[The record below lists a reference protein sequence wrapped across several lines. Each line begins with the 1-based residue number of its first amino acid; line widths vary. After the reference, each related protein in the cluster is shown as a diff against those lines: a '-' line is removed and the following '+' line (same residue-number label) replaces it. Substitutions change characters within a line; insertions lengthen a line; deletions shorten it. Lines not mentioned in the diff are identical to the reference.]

1 MIELP
6 GLPAGS
12 PITFMAALGL
22 LRVLSEDCGLPVQ
35 LGWKNGHA
43 VIDGDVP
50 EDLVARLVQQ
60 MKGRHQHLEFNWAE
74 TTRKIPLVQYQ
85 QACEKAEQNQD
96 RRALAFLAGWGTDA
110 VLDKDGFVRG
120 TRLDLTSGQQKLIR
134 DLRGLALVLQDDTLA
149 RSVFATALFG
159 GDYGTDQS
167 SYGLDPATQRSHATE
182 HQAPSKSK
190 TVGKRGWI
198 WLFAESIPLH
208 PVIPLDDRRALPAG
222 FSDGYYWPVWNGY
235 LSLNEVMSLR
245 ALSKDVVKKIDGVLE
260 VWHSAYLQIGKYGA
274 FGFPKRESVAI

>member
-12 PITFMAALGL
+12 PISFMAALGL

-43 VIDGDVP
+43 VIGGDVP
-50 EDLVARLVQQ
+50 ENLPALLAQQ

-74 TTRKIPLVQYQ
+74 TTRKIPITQYR
-85 QACEKAEQNQD
+85 QACDNAEQKQD

-134 DLRGLALVLQDDTLA
+134 DLRGLALELQDDTLA
-149 RSVFATALFG
+149 RSAFTTALFG
-159 GDYGTDQS
+159 GDYGTAAILIKKSCLIASVAVKEQGDERGLFQPVSCGSGSGLLPMKRIKWFQS
-167 SYGLDPATQRSHATE
+167 S
-182 HQAPSKSK
+182 
-190 TVGKRGWI
+190 
-198 WLFAESIPLH
+198 
-208 PVIPLDDRRALPAG
+208 
-222 FSDGYYWPVWNGY
+222 NG
-235 LSLNEVMSLR
+235 R
-245 ALSKDVVKKIDGVLE
+245 
-260 VWHSAYLQIGKYGA
+260 
-274 FGFPKRESVAI
+274 